1 MRIVII
7 DVILNVFVFIIIM
20 ITFIYMNILS
30 YKAHIKDQAQVVLAL
45 T

>member
-30 YKAHIKDQAQVVLAL
+30 CKAHIKDQAQVVLAL